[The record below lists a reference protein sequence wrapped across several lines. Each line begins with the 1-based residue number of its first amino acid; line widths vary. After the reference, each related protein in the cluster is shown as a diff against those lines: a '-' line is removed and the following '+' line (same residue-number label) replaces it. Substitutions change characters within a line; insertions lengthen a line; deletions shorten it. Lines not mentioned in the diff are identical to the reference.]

1 MKNSYIYQVSTE
13 DQAKEGYSLDVQ
25 REYLESFA
33 KRGSLEYLSGR
44 PYIGLNAEGQ
54 PLTRSASGLSASRR
68 NVGLTESTGCDG

>member
-44 PYIGLNAEGQ
+44 PYIGLNFAPFLYATFNPKRLGY
-54 PLTRSASGLSASRR
+54 SRY
-68 NVGLTESTGCDG
+68 VTKMMG